1 MTDHVI
7 IDCDTP
13 AGGGDISPAAA
24 DRSASLASRNLGE
37 AAAVVEPP
45 TPEQPPAAAGSDE
58 IVVDEVFDFEISG
71 CGQAHD
77 DEDDTDELA
86 FVRNR
91 RLICSAS
98 NDGQV
103 SIHRFGDT
111 GIVLTR
117 EEAKTLFAFL
127 NGSWKIWSA
136 RRA

>member
-1 MTDHVI
+1 MPDQVT

-77 DEDDTDELA
+77 AEDDTDELA
-86 FVRNR
+86 FVRSR

-98 NDGQV
+98 NDGKA

-127 NGSWKIWSA
+127 YDSWKIWSA

>member
-1 MTDHVI
+1 MTNHI
-7 IDCDTP
+7 TIDCDTP

-24 DRSASLASRNLGE
+24 DRSASLASRNMGE

-58 IVVDEVFDFEISG
+58 IVVDEVFAFEISG
-71 CGQAHD
+71 CDQAHD

-91 RLICSAS
+91 RLICSAT

-117 EEAKTLFAFL
+117 EEVRTLFVFL
-127 NGSWKIWSA
+127 HDSWKIWSA

>member
-1 MTDHVI
+1 MTDQII

-13 AGGGDISPAAA
+13 AGGRDISPAAA

-37 AAAVVEPP
+37 SAAVVEPP
-45 TPEQPPAAAGSDE
+45 TPEQQPAAAGSDE
-58 IVVDEVFDFEISG
+58 IEVDEVFYFEISG
-71 CGQAHD
+71 CGKTHD

-86 FVRNR
+86 FVRNC

-98 NDGQV
+98 NEGQV

-117 EEAKTLFAFL
+117 DEAKTLFAFL
-127 NGSWKIWSA
+127 NDSWKIWSA
-136 RRA
+136 HRA